1 MPSVAV
7 DYAPYYLHRVPDLKP
22 SGKEH
27 RAPCPI
33 HQGEDPNFSVDLK
46 SGRWKCHSKC
56 DEGGDAYRLEQRL
69 TGRPFPECKRAVD
82 EMIGIVSDEPQRIGR
97 DGTVSRRSDTVIARV
112 PAMPS
117 PPSSPAKSK
126 GKPSDGRRLV
136 ATYDYHDATGVLKY
150 QACRYEPKG
159 FSQRSPDPDRPGSWI
174 PGLNGVDRLLY
185 RLPEVL
191 STTGTV
197 YITEGEKDADLAR
210 SWGLTATCNSGGAG
224 KFTASMARDLAGRP
238 CVVLVDNDEPGEKHA
253 DRVARL
259 LMHEKCSVRLVRFP
273 DVKEKGDLSD
283 WAALGNGRKELEAL
297 VAATPE
303 WTFPGKSTRSPDG
316 IPSSLEEMLGNY
328 IVLVGSEMIWDVR
341 RSKTSSPSEVRLAHA
356 ADYNTWI
363 KHPERRQIDIER
375 LVFAPQGARDG
386 EINTFRG
393 LAIKPDPSRPCDR
406 IKSHLAS
413 LCGNDPGLTHWLT
426 CWLAYPL
433 QHLGAK
439 MKTSV
444 VVHGKQG
451 TGKSMLFEAVA
462 RIYGEYSAVIGQT
475 QIESVYTD
483 WASRKLFVVAN
494 EIQSTREAR
503 TTKNRLKDLITG
515 ETIIIEEKY
524 RKSRTEQNCMNL
536 VFLSNEDT
544 PVIVERYDRRFTV
557 IWFDDV
563 IDATY
568 YDRLADEIKNG
579 GIESFMAYLMA
590 YDVGDFTEHAK
601 PYVTDAKKELIEVS
615 LSSSDRFLDMWQAG
629 ELPVPFGPATAP
641 DLFNAYEVWVKESG
655 ERFGVATMTAFGRI
669 AGRRFPREQR
679 RLRDGRRS
687 MVYVPCE
694 GSSEDFSIQLT
705 KWREMVKL
713 TT

>member
-7 DYAPYYLHRVPDLKP
+7 DYTPYYLSRIPDLKP
-22 SGKEH
+22 SGSEH

-33 HQGEDPNFSVDLK
+33 HNGEDPNFSVDLK
-46 SGRWKCHSKC
+46 TGRWKCHSKC
-56 DEGGDAYRLEQRL
+56 DAGGDAYRLEQRL

-82 EMIGIVSDEPQRIGR
+82 EMIGIVADEPQRIGR
-97 DGTVSRRSDTVIARV
+97 DGTVSSRSDTVIARV

-117 PPSSPAKSK
+117 PSSSPEKSK
-126 GKPSDGRRLV
+126 GKSSNRRLV
-136 ATYDYHDATGVLKY
+136 ATYDYHDADGALVY
-150 QACRYEPKG
+150 QVCKYEPKG
-159 FSQRSPDPDRPGSWI
+159 FSQRRPDPDRPGSWV

-185 RLPEVL
+185 RLAEVL
-191 STTGTV
+191 STTETV

-224 KFTASMARDLAGRP
+224 KFTASMARELAGRP

-259 LMHEKCSVRLVRFP
+259 LMGERCSVRLVRF
-273 DVKEKGDLSD
+273 DGVKEHGDLSD
-283 WAALGNGRKELEAL
+283 WAAMGNGRTELESL
-297 VAATPE
+297 VATTPE
-303 WTFPGKSTRSPDG
+303 WTFPGKSTRSFDG
-316 IPSSLEEMLGNY
+316 IPSSLEEMLENY

-341 RSKTSSPSEVRLAHA
+341 RSKTSSPSEIRLAHS
-356 ADYNTWI
+356 ADYTTWV

-393 LAIKPDPSRPCDR
+393 LAIKPDPSKPCDR

-433 QHLGAK
+433 QHLGSK

-444 VVHGKQG
+444 VVHGVQG

-475 QIESVYTD
+475 QIDSAYTS
-483 WASRKLFVVAN
+483 WASRKLFVVAD
-494 EIQSTREAR
+494 EVLSTREAR
-503 TTKNRLKDLITG
+503 TIKNRLKCLITG

-524 RKSRTEQNCMNL
+524 RTSRTEQNCMNL
-536 VFLSNEDT
+536 VFLSNENT
-544 PVIVERYDRRFTV
+544 PVIVEREDRRFTV
-557 IWFDDV
+557 IRFDDV
-563 IDATY
+563 LGEDY
-568 YDRLADEIKNG
+568 YNRLANEIHNG

-590 YDVGDFTEHAK
+590 YDLGGFNEHAK
-601 PYVTDAKKELIEVS
+601 PYKTDAKKELIEVS
-615 LSSSDRFLDMWQAG
+615 LSSTDRFLDMWQGG
-629 ELPVPFGPATAP
+629 ELPVPFGPATAL
-641 DLFNAYEVWVKESG
+641 DLFHAYEVWVKESG
-655 ERFGVATMTAFGRI
+655 ERFGIATATAFGRI
-669 AGRRFPREQR
+669 AGHRFPREQK

-687 MVYVPCE
+687 TVYMPRD
-694 GSSEDFSIQLT
+694 GMPEDFADHLSQ
-705 KWREMVKL
+705 WREKVKF

>member
-1 MPSVAV
+1 MSSVAV
-7 DYAPYYLHRVPDLKP
+7 DYTPYYIARVPDLKP

-27 RAPCPI
+27 RAPCPL
-33 HQGEDPNFSVDLK
+33 HKGEDLNFSVDLK
-46 SGRWKCHSKC
+46 DGRWFCHSRC
-56 DEGGDAYRLEQRL
+56 HEGGDAYRLEGRL
-69 TGRPFPECKRAVD
+69 TGRPYAECKRAVD
-82 EMIGIVSDEPQRIGR
+82 EMIGVPVDEPQRIGR
-97 DGTVSRRSDTVIARV
+97 DGTVASRSDTVSARV

-126 GKPSDGRRLV
+126 GKSSDGRRLV
-136 ATYDYHDATGVLKY
+136 ATYDYHDAHGVLVY
-150 QACRYEPKG
+150 QVCRYEPKD
-159 FSQRSPDPDRPGSWI
+159 FRQRRPDPDNPGGWI
-174 PGLNGVDRLLY
+174 YGLNGVDRLLY

-224 KFTASMARDLAGRP
+224 KFTAKMARDLVGRP
-238 CVVLVDNDEPGEKHA
+238 CVVLVDNDKPGEDHA

-259 LMHEKCSVRLVRFP
+259 LMGERCSVRLVRF
-273 DVKEKGDLSD
+273 DGVKEHGDLSD
-283 WAALGNGRKELEAL
+283 WAALGNGRIELEAL

-303 WTFPGKSTRSPDG
+303 WTFPGKPDR
-316 IPSSLEEMLGNY
+316 IPSSLEEMLENY

-341 RSKTSSPSEVRLAHA
+341 RSKTSSPSEIRLAHS
-356 ADYNTWI
+356 ADYTAWV

-413 LCGNDPGLTHWLT
+413 LCGKDPGLTHWLT

-444 VVHGKQG
+444 VVHGVQG

-475 QIESVYTD
+475 QIDSAYTD
-483 WASRKLFVVAN
+483 WASRKLFVVAD
-494 EIQSTREAR
+494 EVLSTREAR
-503 TTKNRLKDLITG
+503 TIKNRLKCLITG
-515 ETIIIEEKY
+515 ETIIIEQKY
-524 RKSRTEQNCMNL
+524 RTSRTEQNCMNL
-536 VFLSNEDT
+536 VFLSNENT
-544 PVIVERYDRRFTV
+544 PVIVEREDRRFTV
-557 IWFDDV
+557 IRFDDLL
-563 IDATY
+563 DATY
-568 YDRLADEIKNG
+568 YDRLAYEINNG
-579 GIESFMAYLMA
+579 GIESFMAYLMS
-590 YDVGDFTEHAK
+590 YDVGNFTEHAK
-601 PYVTDAKKELIEVS
+601 PYVTDAKQELIEVS
-615 LSSSDRFLDMWQAG
+615 LSSTDRFLDMWQAG

-655 ERFGVATMTAFGRI
+655 ERFGVATMTAFGRV

-679 RLRDGRRS
+679 RLKDGRRS
-687 MVYVPCE
+687 VVYVPCE
-694 GSSEDFSIQLT
+694 GETEDFAIKLSQ
-705 KWREMVKL
+705 WREIVKF